1 MKCFT
6 LKKVSACVEESV
18 RREGEQGRSLEEGRE
33 GPRTL
38 RSCPFGGV
46 GGDLNGRFLEPTQR
60 RNATS

>member
-1 MKCFT
+1 M
-6 LKKVSACVEESV
+6 KKVSACVEESV
-18 RREGEQGRSLEEGRE
+18 TREGEQGRSLEEGRE

-38 RSCPFGGV
+38 RSYPFGGV